1 MMSNRAQAC
10 YEKFKDNA
18 ALAARIEEKLPDDK
32 AWSCV
37 VRFYAAVH
45 LVNTYLIDKS
55 QVRYDPASAEHTER
69 KKAMDRCPEL
79 RDAPKRYR
87 QLKDVSESVRYDAG
101 FKYTEEHHKDVRA
114 NLAKIIA
121 IVEPKI
127 KKA

>member
-1 MMSNRAQAC
+1 MMSYRAKAC
-10 YEKFKDNA
+10 YEKFKENA
-18 ALAARIEEKLPDDK
+18 ALATRIEAQLPDDK

-55 QVRYDPASAEHTER
+55 QIQFDPASAEHSER
-69 KKAMDRCPEL
+69 KKALDRCPEL
-79 RDAPKRYR
+79 RDAPRRYR
-87 QLKDVSESVRYDAG
+87 QLKDVSEAVRYDAG
-101 FKYTEEHHKDVRA
+101 FKYTDDHHKDVRA
-114 NLAKIIA
+114 NLDKIIA

>member
-1 MMSNRAQAC
+1 MMSHRAKAC
-10 YEKFKDNA
+10 YEKLKENA
-18 ALAARIEEKLPDDK
+18 ALATRIEEKLPDDK

-45 LVNTYLIDKS
+45 LVNSYLIDKS
-55 QVRYDPASAEHTER
+55 QVRFDPASAEHTER

-101 FKYTEEHHKDVRA
+101 FKYADVHHAIVQS
-114 NLAKIIA
+114 NLDKIIG
-121 IVEPKI
+121 IVDPKI